1 LGFRVL
7 GFFCSLDPAGAAP
20 WAGCGSDNMER
31 PCTYVQFLVV
41 ESSVNVGECGGCVRV
56 LSSLGVRVASHGSRV
71 AYSIALES
79 SVAAFTLWDRP
90 CYQ

>member
-1 LGFRVL
+1 VVLGFRVL

-41 ESSVNVGECGGCVRV
+41 ESSVNVGE
-56 LSSLGVRVASHGSRV
+56 
-71 AYSIALES
+71 
-79 SVAAFTLWDRP
+79 
-90 CYQ
+90 